1 VAMYR
6 AAHMRIAV
14 AQFGAGMN
22 KKANLDRIA
31 ALTKCAADA
40 GARLVVFPEGAMCDF
55 GEKTDDLHSVAEP
68 LDGRFV
74 QTLSELAA
82 RFELTV
88 VAGMFESIPDD
99 HLIYNSAV
107 VVDPAK
113 GLVGAYR
120 KRHLF
125 DAFGET
131 ESERF
136 RPGKGDPLLVGVDGF
151 VVAVVICYDIRFAS
165 FVERASD
172 RGAELLVAPAAWVAG
187 PLKEEH
193 LSVLT
198 RARAIDNT
206 IYVAVGG
213 QIGAAYTGRSVIVD
227 PLGAIIAGLGD
238 AEGVAV
244 ADVSRERLQA
254 ARARLPVLI
263 QRRAALSTDA
273 GMDRVQTAPSR
284 P

>member
-1 VAMYR
+1 
-6 AAHMRIAV
+6 MRIAV
-14 AQFGAGMN
+14 AQFSAGMS
-22 KKANLDRIA
+22 KPANLERIA
-31 ALTKCAADA
+31 ALTGRAADA

-55 GEKTDDLHSVAEP
+55 GNKTDDLHGVAEP

-74 QTLSELAA
+74 QALSEVAA
-82 RFELTV
+82 RFRLTV
-88 VAGMFESIPDD
+88 VAGMFESIPGD
-99 HLIYNSAV
+99 HLVYNSAI

-125 DAFGET
+125 DAFGEI

-136 RPGKGDPLLVGVDGF
+136 RPGNADPLLVEVDGF
-151 VVAVVICYDIRFAS
+151 AVAVVICYDIRFAS
-165 FVERASD
+165 FIERAAD
-172 RGAELLVAPAAWVAG
+172 GGAELLVAPAAWVAG

-193 LSVLT
+193 LSVLA

-206 IYVAVGG
+206 MFVAVGG
-213 QIGAAYTGRSVIVD
+213 QTGAAYTARSVIVD
-227 PLGAIIAGLGD
+227 PLGAILAGLGD
-238 AEGVAV
+238 AEGVAA

-254 ARARLPVLI
+254 ARARLPVLA
-263 QRRAALSTDA
+263 QRRAASGSDTSAARLA
-273 GMDRVQTAPSR
+273 AAPIR